1 MANTVKR
8 EIALIDDSGVEWV
21 RAILTPAAVNRI
33 IKLYKAQ
40 NIWLNEKAVA

>member
-1 MANTVKR
+1 MNKRVKR
-8 EIALIDDSGVEWV
+8 EIALVDDSGVEWV

-40 NIWLNEKAVA
+40 DIWLSERVGA